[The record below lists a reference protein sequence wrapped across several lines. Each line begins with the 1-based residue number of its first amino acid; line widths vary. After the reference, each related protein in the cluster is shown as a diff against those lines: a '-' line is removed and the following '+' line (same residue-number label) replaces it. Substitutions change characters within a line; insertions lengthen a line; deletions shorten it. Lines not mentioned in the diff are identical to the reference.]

1 MFSLLDSADAG
12 GGGIIDTLTRNNNSL
27 FGWFQRNPQQI
38 APPNDQQQQEQS
50 DDQANLEREE
60 TVVRTNLPYFMK
72 EGTNQPEKDKHPRTK
87 HLFPEEDPEDDRI
100 IGESSVLSLILINVK
115 SKGRVK
121 KKN

>member
-38 APPNDQQQQEQS
+38 VPLNDQQQEQS

-87 HLFPEEDPEDDRI
+87 HLFPEEDPQDDRI
-100 IGESSVLSLILINVK
+100 IGESSVLSLI
-115 SKGRVK
+115 
-121 KKN
+121 

>member
-38 APPNDQQQQEQS
+38 VPPNDQQQGQS
-50 DDQANLEREE
+50 DDQANLEE

-115 SKGRVK
+115 SKGRFK
-121 KKN
+121 KKLKS

>member
-38 APPNDQQQQEQS
+38 VPPNDQQQEQS
-50 DDQANLEREE
+50 DDQANLERDER
-60 TVVRTNLPYFMK
+60 VVRTNLPYFMK

-115 SKGRVK
+115 SKGRFF
-121 KKN
+121 

>member
-38 APPNDQQQQEQS
+38 VPPNDQQQEQS
-50 DDQANLEREE
+50 VDQANLEREE

-87 HLFPEEDPEDDRI
+87 HLFPEEDPQDDRI

-115 SKGRVK
+115 SKGRLK